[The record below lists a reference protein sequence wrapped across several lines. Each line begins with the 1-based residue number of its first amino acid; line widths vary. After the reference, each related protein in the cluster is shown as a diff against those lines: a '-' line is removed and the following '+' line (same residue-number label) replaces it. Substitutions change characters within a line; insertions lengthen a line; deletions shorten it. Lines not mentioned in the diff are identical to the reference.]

1 MEAAAQAPIPKPAGA
16 ACAQCPARDA
26 KCVWPEAAANGRPR
40 LAIVGE
46 GPGRNELEQGRPF
59 IGASG
64 RMLMRGMKTL
74 GLARGDIHWT
84 NAVLCECPPELL
96 PKAAKQCAARL
107 RTELAAVHAPVV
119 MPVGAFGLQGALQL
133 PRRPQILKWRG
144 SVSEI
149 SYGKAT
155 GTGDPA
161 PIVDSGVAAK
171 LVAGSNPALAATL
184 VAPTIHPA
192 FVMRAPKW
200 APVLEIDVARVG
212 RLLALVAAGK
222 RWLPPEAQQGRRV
235 VIARDESTLLEGLA
249 ALGTEVGNDVE
260 TVGLGPVTTRL
271 VCLALSDG
279 PLTLVIPWSRGRD
292 GRLPWWA
299 FPDRIAAAITR
310 ALASRV
316 SVTHNGAAF
325 DFIVEDRYGI
335 HVAEWEDTLLA
346 AHATEAHM
354 PKNLAHVVTQ
364 GLDVPPWKQLE
375 DRTANIERLWFYNAR
390 DTLYT
395 ILRWHQVKGLV
406 T

>member
-1 MEAAAQAPIPKPAGA
+1 MTAELVPPKPAGA
-16 ACAQCPARDA
+16 ACAQCPARDT
-26 KCVWPEAAANGRPR
+26 KCVWPEAASNANGRAR

-74 GLARGDIHWT
+74 GLQRSDIHWT
-84 NAVLCECPPELL
+84 NAVLCECPAELL

-107 RTELAAVHAPVV
+107 RAELAAVQAPVV
-119 MPVGAFGLQGALQL
+119 MPVGAFGLQSSLQL

-161 PIVDSGVAAK
+161 PIVGSG
-171 LVAGSNPALAATL
+171 TL

-192 FVMRAPKW
+192 FIMRAPKW

-212 RLLALVAAGK
+212 RLLALVSEGK

-235 VIARDESTLLEGLA
+235 VIARDEGTLLAGLESLGA
-249 ALGTEVGNDVE
+249 AVGNDVE
-260 TVGLGPVTTRL
+260 TVGLGPITTRL

-279 PLTLVIPWSRGRD
+279 PTTLVIPWSRGRD
-292 GRLPWWA
+292 GRDPWWP

-335 HVAEWEDTLLA
+335 HVAKWEDTLLA

-375 DRTANIERLWFYNAR
+375 DRTADLERLWFYNAR

-395 ILRWHQVKGLV
+395 ILRWHQLKGLV